1 MVEDED
7 EIRDMVR
14 EYLERKGYTVVAA
27 NNGSE
32 ALQVAQRYKGSIH
45 LLLTDMVMP
54 QVGGHELAQ
63 QIKGMRP
70 RIKILFTSGYPE
82 HAALNDKVADLAA
95 MILQKPYPLNVLA
108 SRVRQMLDGAG
119 ARA

>member
-1 MVEDED
+1 
-7 EIRDMVR
+7 MVR
-14 EYLERKGYTVVAA
+14 EYLERKGYNVVAA

-32 ALQVAQRYKGSIH
+32 ALQVAHRYKGSIH

-54 QVGGHELAQ
+54 QIGGHELAQ

-82 HAALNDKVADLAA
+82 QAALNEEAA
-95 MILQKPYPLNVLA
+95 EPSAVILQKPYPLNALA
-108 SRVRQMLDGAG
+108 SRIRQMLDTTGAAG
-119 ARA
+119 T